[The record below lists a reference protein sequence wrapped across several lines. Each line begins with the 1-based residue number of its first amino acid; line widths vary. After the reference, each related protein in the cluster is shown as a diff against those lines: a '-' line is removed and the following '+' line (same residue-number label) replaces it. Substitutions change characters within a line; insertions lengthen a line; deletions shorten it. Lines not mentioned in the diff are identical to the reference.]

1 MELVAAE
8 AAAPAAETTATTTAP
23 EAATATTPEL
33 GVEVA
38 RSASVL
44 VATTVAIAATAATAA
59 TAVAATATGAE
70 AVSAEA
76 GGRLHFVG
84 LLERGRHGVGRH
96 VEVLTEV
103 LNALVGE
110 AVVEPLPAEL
120 LLHVAPGNKGLHKL
134 DDMEVGD
141 LDLAVLMQS
150 LVSR

>member
-44 VATTVAIAATAATAA
+44 VATTVAIA
-59 TAVAATATGAE
+59 ATGAE

-141 LDLAVLMQS
+141 LDLAVLAG
-150 LVSR
+150 